1 MIITKQIAKELG
13 CYESAEIEG
22 VTYMY
27 DPYKEDYSIDGS
39 VSYFHALKIG
49 ADVNVDDIDDLLFYT
64 DWYMGYPMYDGIPN
78 MKDDYEA
85 YVEWANDN
93 CSEWSDIYNVDKP
106 FLYQK

>member
-39 VSYFHALKIG
+39 VS
-49 ADVNVDDIDDLLFYT
+49 
-64 DWYMGYPMYDGIPN
+64 
-78 MKDDYEA
+78 
-85 YVEWANDN
+85 
-93 CSEWSDIYNVDKP
+93 
-106 FLYQK
+106 

>member
-22 VTYMY
+22 VTYM
-27 DPYKEDYSIDGS
+27 YKEDYSIDGS

-64 DWYMGYPMYDGIPN
+64 DWYVGYPMYDGIPN